1 MIKKIFSVFFVTVF
15 FMVSVFCSEME
26 NFSEQENSPSELQ
39 NDESNVKS
47 VPDKKRPVK
56 IPQEKIDELN
66 LAFPENIKEH
76 QLK

>member
-15 FMVSVFCSEME
+15 FMLPVFCSEME

-56 IPQEKIDELN
+56 FLRKKSTNLIWLFQKI
-66 LAFPENIKEH
+66 
-76 QLK
+76 